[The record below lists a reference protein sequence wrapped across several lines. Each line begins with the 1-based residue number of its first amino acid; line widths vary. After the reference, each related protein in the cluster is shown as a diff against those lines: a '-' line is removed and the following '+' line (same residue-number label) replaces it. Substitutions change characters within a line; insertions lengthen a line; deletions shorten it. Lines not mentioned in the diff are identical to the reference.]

1 MQWSAQHIVEVK
13 ACKSCLPT
21 APTFIT
27 IHFGFVALQFN
38 STSPTLGLH
47 TISTARSCISG
58 CGVES
63 NPFALESMTTICSAE
78 SMAEVATISDC
89 LTQQGDQIMEAC
101 SNECGDYEEINSH
114 VYELTKS
121 TDQTEMNLPSWLKL

>member
-1 MQWSAQHIVEVK
+1 MSCVSLQVLLVMVSIGMSIAHPAFQH
-13 ACKSCLPT
+13 
-21 APTFIT
+21 
-27 IHFGFVALQFN
+27 HFN
-38 STSPTLGLH
+38 SIVNSDP